1 MLRKHRGRNNL
12 GKVKLMP
19 NGNSGLSREK
29 QESFGGGNSGKRDNI
44 YRGSK
49 IPKQLTL
56 LENK

>member
-29 QESFGGGNSGKRDNI
+29 QERVLGEGIQAKETIFTEVAKYPSN
-44 YRGSK
+44 
-49 IPKQLTL
+49 
-56 LENK
+56 